1 MAQSVT
7 QNWNERNLF
16 AKINTKIAWIL
27 NAPFSQLGKKQ
38 GGGGGGGYNT
48 HLPKFHECIAW
59 HIKVQNMHFLASF
72 TAASWIFPGVECFF
86 IHWLPWILPFYLAS
100 NLHALARQSSLPG
113 ARFKDATLPLD
124 KPIHLSKPSWDGSY
138 VRWQEGMKNTT
149 NVFSHVH
156 LRSWYLI
163 KWSTQSGIQWIQK
176 KEPSMDLPQKQECL
190 QQPIK
195 ATTCTST
202 PKSKLPNGNA
212 IQLRRSIPSN
222 SHNPS
227 QLYKALASRASSFSP
242 RVMTT
247 HHSN

>member
-1 MAQSVT
+1 MQTNNGNPLMAQSVT

-38 GGGGGGGYNT
+38 GGGGGGGGYNT

-163 KWSTQSGIQWIQK
+163 K
-176 KEPSMDLPQKQECL
+176 
-190 QQPIK
+190 
-195 ATTCTST
+195 
-202 PKSKLPNGNA
+202 
-212 IQLRRSIPSN
+212 
-222 SHNPS
+222 
-227 QLYKALASRASSFSP
+227 
-242 RVMTT
+242 
-247 HHSN
+247 